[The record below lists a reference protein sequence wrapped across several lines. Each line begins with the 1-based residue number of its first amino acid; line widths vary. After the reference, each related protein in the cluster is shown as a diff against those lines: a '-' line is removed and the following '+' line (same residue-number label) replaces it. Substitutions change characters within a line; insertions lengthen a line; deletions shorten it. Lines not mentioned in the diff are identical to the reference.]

1 MYLHTY
7 SLSVERMA
15 DIIKLLPDSIANQ
28 IAAGEV
34 IQRPSSMVKELLEN
48 AIDAEADE
56 IQLII
61 KDSGKTLV
69 QIIDNGKGM
78 SETDARMAFE
88 RHATS
93 KIASADDLNRLKTM
107 GFRGEALA
115 SVAAIAQIDLRT
127 KTEGQDLGSHIV
139 IEGSKVKSQE
149 FISTPSGTSLSV
161 KNLFYNVPA
170 RRKFL
175 KSDPVEFKHILDE
188 FHRVALSYPEKY
200 FSLHHNGNEIYHLQ
214 KGNLR
219 QRIIAILGK
228 SYNDKLVP
236 VSETTDIIQISGFI
250 GKAEA
255 ARKTKGD
262 QFFFVNNRFIKSAY
276 LNHAIRSAYEELITK
291 DHYPLYVLFLE
302 MDPSSIDINVHPT
315 KQEIKFENERLVYN
329 YLKVAARHA
338 IGQYSLTP
346 QLDFNQETFFHKS
359 ANPTMGGAST
369 GSRIVP
375 PPPSYTHMPEKPSSD
390 GWEKV
395 YESMKKEV
403 PMAAPDDG
411 TIRLGSKVNADD
423 SPMPSLTETIKPKPY
438 QIHNSYIV
446 SQIKSG
452 FMLIDQQYA
461 SERIQYEHHLE
472 TLESAEQLVQKE
484 LFPTTI
490 ELDQQHAEVLSNILD
505 RVNQL
510 GFDIKHFGGNS
521 YVIQGIPVGLKS
533 ITNAKEL
540 IQQLIAQYV
549 DNLELQLGIEE
560 NLARSMAYS
569 SCIKRGQKLNEL
581 EMQSLIDLLF
591 ACNVP
596 FKNPTGKKCFITM
609 DLDELQK
616 RFIG

>member
-1 MYLHTY
+1 MYLR
-7 SLSVERMA
+7 LKLERREMA
-15 DIIKLLPDSIANQ
+15 DIIRLLPDSIANQ

-34 IQRPSSMVKELLEN
+34 IQRPASMVKELLEN

-93 KIASADDLNRLKTM
+93 KIASADDLNRLQTM

-115 SVAAIAQIDLRT
+115 SIAAIAQIDLRT
-127 KTEGQDLGSHIV
+127 KPQDQDLGSHII
-139 IEGSKVKSQE
+139 IEGSKVKNQE

-236 VSETTDIIQISGFI
+236 VSETTDIIQISGYI

-262 QFFFVNNRFIKSAY
+262 QFFFVNNRYIKSPY
-276 LNHAIRSAYEELITK
+276 LNHAVRSAYEELITK

-329 YLKVAARHA
+329 YLKVATRHA

-346 QLDFNQETFFHKS
+346 QLDFSQDTFFHKS
-359 ANPTMGGAST
+359 GMSTGQAST
-369 GSRIVP
+369 PSRPAAAGYV
-375 PPPSYTHMPEKPSSD
+375 HMPEKPSSE

-395 YESMKKEV
+395 YKSMKNER
-403 PMAAPDDG
+403 PSIAPEDG
-411 TIRLGSKVNADD
+411 TIRLGSKVNTDN
-423 SPMPSLTETIKPKPY
+423 SPMPALTETVKPKPY

-452 FMLIDQQYA
+452 FLLIDQQYA

-540 IQQLIAQYV
+540 IQQLISQYV
-549 DNLELQLGIEE
+549 DNIELQLGIEE

-569 SCIKRGQKLNEL
+569 SSIKRGQKLNEL